1 MGTYLSYMFL
11 ALLILLLAIGF
22 KIYLCFENSRMT
34 KLIQNERRKIQII
47 EELISLSTKIRNS
60 SNNLESAPN
69 VKKYLS
75 KVDFIL
81 ENYSFNLDGLTVV
94 EIKGKSRENHSLDIE
109 NFYSEFSTVP
119 VNIKVQ
125 VVTLSNIMGEIYSL
139 KHPIK
144 YRIASFK
151 KKVQMRIFSSLVD
164 LVLEILCRE
173 EENKRRYIPPRTA
186 VVYA

>member
-1 MGTYLSYMFL
+1 MGAYLSYILL

-47 EELISLSTKIRNS
+47 EELISLSTKIRNN
-60 SNNLESAPN
+60 SNKLESTPN

-75 KVDFIL
+75 RADFIL

-94 EIKGKSRENHSLDIE
+94 EIKGKSGENHSLDIE
-109 NFYSEFSTVP
+109 KFYSEFSEVP
-119 VNIKVQ
+119 VNIKMQIVA
-125 VVTLSNIMGEIYSL
+125 LSNIMGEIYSL

-144 YRIASFK
+144 YKISNFK
-151 KKVQMRIFSSLVD
+151 KKVKMRIFSSLVD
-164 LVLEILCRE
+164 FVLEILCRE
-173 EENKRRYIPPRTA
+173 EENKRKYIPPRTA